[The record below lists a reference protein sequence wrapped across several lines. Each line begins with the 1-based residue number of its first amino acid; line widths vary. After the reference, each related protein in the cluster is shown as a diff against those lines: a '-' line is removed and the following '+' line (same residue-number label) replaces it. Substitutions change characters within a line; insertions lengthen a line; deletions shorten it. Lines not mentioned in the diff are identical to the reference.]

1 MITKQENQRINVI
14 AITDTRM
21 FGDDRKPI
29 SGTGDIVK
37 CEHCG
42 KEIEI
47 HAEVEVYDI
56 IKKQTVSY
64 HIIGTECCKKLNA
77 GYYNPNI
84 SVSNKDYWKRPN
96 FLLNTKSKTISNGM
110 VFK

>member
-1 MITKQENQRINVI
+1 MITRQENQRISVI

-29 SGTGDIVK
+29 SGTGDAIK

-42 KEIEI
+42 KDIEI
-47 HAEVEVYDI
+47 HAEVELYDV
-56 IKKQTVSY
+56 KKKSTISY

-77 GYYNPNI
+77 AWVNPSI

-96 FLLNTKSKTISNGM
+96 FLICLKPKTVSTGLI
-110 VFK
+110 FK